1 MPARNTTPYPT
12 TIARIQPCLSFLS
25 IRTSPVRAIL
35 GLVVAVPTGRWL
47 VRLGEDELV
56 EDARTMRSPQDPL
69 DRCPLARTASII
81 CDVWTPLIIR
91 DLAKGPKRFTQLQRS
106 VTGISPKTLSTRLK
120 QLEQQGVIQRL
131 ADPASARPRYELT
144 PKGQALVPLIRDM
157 RAYGRVWLLGDPAG
171 RRDEGLNPSAAMPA
185 R

>member
-1 MPARNTTPYPT
+1 
-12 TIARIQPCLSFLS
+12 
-25 IRTSPVRAIL
+25 
-35 GLVVAVPTGRWL
+35 
-47 VRLGEDELV
+47 
-56 EDARTMRSPQDPL
+56 MRPPRDSL
-69 DRCPLARTASII
+69 DHCPLAQTASII

-91 DLAKGPKRFTQLQRS
+91 DLAKGPKRFSQLQRS

-131 ADPASARPRYELT
+131 AEPASARPRYELT

-157 RAYGRVWLLGDPAG
+157 RAYGRAWLLGDPAG
-171 RRDEGLNPSAAMPA
+171 RREEELNQSAAAPA

>member
-1 MPARNTTPYPT
+1 
-12 TIARIQPCLSFLS
+12 
-25 IRTSPVRAIL
+25 
-35 GLVVAVPTGRWL
+35 
-47 VRLGEDELV
+47 
-56 EDARTMRSPQDPL
+56 MRPPRDSL
-69 DRCPLARTASII
+69 DHCPLAQTASII

-91 DLAKGPKRFTQLQRS
+91 DLSKGPKRFSQLQRS

-131 ADPASARPRYELT
+131 AEPASARPRYELT

-157 RAYGRVWLLGDPAG
+157 RAYGRTWLLGDPAD
-171 RRDEGLNPSAAMPA
+171 RHEEGLNQSAAAPA